1 MRNILFYYIGNCSAI
16 PYIAKK
22 ALRATD
28 AHSRDRY
35 MSLTRPR
42 ETPEFRKR
50 NSFYFTLSKFFKV
63 MYNNSYVGK
72 FKNRNYEL

>member
-1 MRNILFYYIGNCSAI
+1 MAVENIHIFHYIGNCSAI

-28 AHSRDRY
+28 AHSRDGK
-35 MSLTRPR
+35 MSLMRPR

-50 NSFYFTLSKFFKV
+50 NAFYKEC
-63 MYNNSYVGK
+63 G
-72 FKNRNYEL
+72 

>member
-1 MRNILFYYIGNCSAI
+1 MLKKMFEAAASFDVAVFLLYRKLLRKPLYS
-16 PYIAKK
+16 KK

-42 ETPEFRKR
+42 SARERSV
-50 NSFYFTLSKFFKV
+50 NGYVGYKFFTE
-63 MYNNSYVGK
+63 STDII
-72 FKNRNYEL
+72 